1 MRYPSIREVRTGG
14 RTVFLRADLNVPVEN
29 GQVMDDGRITAS
41 LPTLRYILDQGSP
54 VVLASHLGRPK
65 GAPEAK
71 YSMAPVAER
80 LSELLE
86 DYEVFFIDR
95 VSGPRVTAMAR
106 GLRPG
111 QVLLIENLRFH
122 PGEEEN
128 DREFSR
134 SLASLAEIYVNDAFG
149 TCHREHASTAGVPE
163 AMGGGYAGLLVE
175 KELEAFG
182 RMITHPKKPF
192 TVLMGGAKVS
202 DKVAMI
208 QHVLP
213 RLDNLLIGGAMAFT
227 FSRAKGVSTG
237 KSLVEEDRIETAR
250 EIMAGAEKA
259 GVNIVLP
266 VDYVCARSPQEA
278 PVTVPWNAI
287 PDDMAGY
294 DIGPGSVELFREILM
309 KSGTIVWNGPMGLFE
324 VPPFDSATRATALIL
339 ADATAAGAVTIVGG
353 GDSLRAVTEAGALGK
368 VTHASTGGGASL
380 ELLQGNDLPALKHIA
395 VQGVRPLVGANWKMN
410 GTVQMGQDY
419 LDDLLVSNSMHFGA
433 DVVLFPPFTILA
445 GLPGSAED
453 AGVFLGGQD
462 LYWEEKGAFT
472 GEISPGML
480 KAAGCSWFL
489 AGHSE
494 RRHILKET
502 DEMVAKKLQAGISAG
517 LKGILCVGET
527 LVEREAGSTRHV
539 VKTQVEAALRG
550 IRGADPGNL
559 AIAYEPVWAIGTGR
573 NATAEQ
579 AQEVHELI
587 RECLAELLG
596 KDFAT
601 ETRIIYGGSVTPGNA
616 PGILSQPDVNGALV
630 GGASLDSE
638 SFLDILA
645 SL

>member
-29 GQVMDDGRITAS
+29 GRVMDDGRITAS
-41 LPTLRYILDQGSP
+41 LPTLRYLLDQGSP
-54 VVLASHLGRPK
+54 VILASHLGRPK

-86 DYEVFFIDR
+86 DYEVFFIDK
-95 VSGPRVTAMAR
+95 VSGSRVTAMAR

-111 QVLLIENLRFH
+111 QVLVIDNLRFH
-122 PGEEEN
+122 PGEEQN

-134 SLASLAEIYVNDAFG
+134 SLASLADIYVNDAFG

-163 AMGGGYAGLLVE
+163 ALGGGYAGMLVE

-182 RMITHPKKPF
+182 RMIAHPRKPF

-227 FSRAKGVSTG
+227 FARAKGVSTG
-237 KSLVEEDRIETAR
+237 RSLVEEDRISTAG
-250 EIMAGAEKA
+250 EIMASAREA
-259 GVNIVLP
+259 GVNLVLP
-266 VDYVCARSPQEA
+266 VDYACARSPQEA
-278 PVTVPWNAI
+278 PVTVPWDAI

-294 DIGPGSVELFREILM
+294 DIGPASVELFREILM
-309 KSGTIVWNGPMGLFE
+309 KSGTVVWNGPMGLFE
-324 VPPFDSATRATALIL
+324 VPPFDSATRETALIL
-339 ADATAAGAVTIVGG
+339 ANATAAGAVTIVGG
-353 GDSLRAVTEAGALGK
+353 GDSLRAVTEAGVLDR

-380 ELLQGNDLPALKHIA
+380 ELLQGNDLPALRHIA
-395 VQGVRPLVGANWKMN
+395 VPGIKPLVGANWKMN
-410 GTVQMGQDY
+410 GTPGMAGDY

-433 DVVLFPPFTILA
+433 DVVLFAPFTILA
-445 GLPGSAED
+445 GLNCAAED
-453 AGVFLGGQD
+453 AGVLLGGQD
-462 LYWEEKGAFT
+462 LFWEEKGAFT

-480 KAAGCSWFL
+480 RDAGCAWFL

-494 RRHILKET
+494 RRHLLGET
-502 DEMVAKKLQAGISAG
+502 DQMVAKKLQAGIAAG
-517 LKGILCVGET
+517 LKGLLCVGET
-527 LVEREAGSTRHV
+527 LAEREAGNTRAV
-539 VKTQVEAALRG
+539 VEAQVEAALRG
-550 IRGADPGNL
+550 IRGADPENL

-579 AQEVHELI
+579 AQEAHALI
-587 RECLAELLG
+587 RECVAGILG
-596 KDFAT
+596 KEFSGDI
-601 ETRIIYGGSVTPGNA
+601 RIIYGGSVTPGNA
-616 PGILSQPDVNGALV
+616 SGLLAQPDVNGALV
-630 GGASLDSE
+630 GGASLDPE